1 MMGFL
6 RMIDA
11 LILCATLLITQ
22 RIIYPKAVGGIFARI
37 STLFII
43 SSIRFIF
50 RSVGAEPFTTIAVVL
65 VCTGCIAVGKRGD
78 FLEGSVAVLECYL
91 AAKALTWFG
100 IIVAAFFV
108 YPITGAVG
116 YNAAML
122 IVRVIFH
129 ALALVAFAIGVRAT
143 NFKLDI
149 RNHVKATVIC
159 TALLLIVSFCIVE
172 QPFEAVGEQFFGYVL
187 WVLFVSIGMLVAA
200 TILDNKDGK
209 KERKLLTEHEQSEA
223 GRIEAEAAH
232 RAAVKVSH
240 DIKEDLQKHLRE
252 YRMEAASD
260 AAPELPGR
268 VVAQT
273 YRDME
278 RRTSQELRD
287 GKRLPRTGVSALDA
301 RLMKSLAL
309 AHGLDVDLDLMA
321 LAPIGGAV
329 GRGVTADALAEAVG
343 GVVDGAAR
351 AAAACDNPVR
361 RVLLTVD
368 MAGDLFPS
376 IRIESTSAQFPEP
389 DILKAVSQ
397 LLSPGGVSIEI
408 SADMLPGDI
417 YEKAVHLLF
426 DGEGRRVGSGLSE
439 TAAV

>member
-1 MMGFL
+1 MNL
-6 RMIDA
+6 LSIADA
-11 LILCATLLITQ
+11 LLLCASLLAFQ
-22 RIIYPKAVGGIFARI
+22 RIIYPRAVGRVVVRVATLLILCSVWLFSRGIGREQ
-37 STLFII
+37 
-43 SSIRFIF
+43 
-50 RSVGAEPFTTIAVVL
+50 VTTVAVVTA
-65 VCTGCIAVGKRGD
+65 CFICFAVGTQGEP
-78 FLEGSVAVLECYL
+78 LEVGVVALSSYL
-91 AAKALTWFG
+91 VAKLLAWFTV
-100 IIVAAFFV
+100 IIVGVFV
-108 YPITGAVG
+108 YPLSGFDNYDVIVLVG
-116 YNAAML
+116 R
-122 IVRVIFH
+122 IVIHVT
-129 ALALVAFAIGVRAT
+129 ALAMFAILVKVSK
-143 NFKLDI
+143 FILDI
-149 RNHVKATVIC
+149 RHHVKATVVIVG
-159 TALLLIVSFCIVE
+159 LLLAISFRTVD
-172 QPFEAVGEQFFGYVL
+172 QPYENVGKEFFVYVL
-187 WVLFVSIGMLVAA
+187 WVLFFSA
-200 TILDNKDGK
+200 TLLFTAVLSDNKDGK
-209 KERKLLTEHEQSEA
+209 NERKLTNERETAEA
-223 GRIEAEAAH
+223 GRRAAEAAH

-268 VVAQT
+268 VVART

-278 RRTSQELRD
+278 RRTSLELRD
-287 GKRLPRTGVSALDA
+287 GKRLPRTGVPALDA
-301 RLMKSLAL
+301 RLMRSLAL

-376 IRIESTSAQFPEP
+376 IRIESTGAQFPEP

-439 TAAV
+439 TATV

>member
-1 MMGFL
+1 M
-6 RMIDA
+6 
-11 LILCATLLITQ
+11 ATLFLLSSVRLIT
-22 RIIYPKAVGGIFARI
+22 K
-37 STLFII
+37 STLK
-43 SSIRFIF
+43 
-50 RSVGAEPFTTIAVVL
+50 EPFITLAVVG
-65 VCTGCIAVGKRGD
+65 VCIICLSIERQGTLLEKSVVALESYLIAR
-78 FLEGSVAVLECYL
+78 VLNY
-91 AAKALTWFG
+91 
-100 IIVAAFFV
+100 
-108 YPITGAVG
+108 Y
-116 YNAAML
+116 
-122 IVRVIFH
+122 
-129 ALALVAFAIGVRAT
+129 
-143 NFKLDI
+143 
-149 RNHVKATVIC
+149 
-159 TALLLIVSFCIVE
+159 
-172 QPFEAVGEQFFGYVL
+172 
-187 WVLFVSIGMLVAA
+187 GMLVVGVIVYPFKQAVNYIIVMLCGRILLQTLILITLA
-200 TILDNKDGK
+200 KVIRKVGFALDVRHHTVATTIFIGILLILSFKVVEFPYGDVGELFYKYILVVFVIATGVLITTTILDNKDGK
-209 KERKLLTEHEQSEA
+209 KERKLITEHEQSEA
-223 GRIEAEAAH
+223 GRRAAEAAH

-268 VVAQT
+268 VVART

-278 RRTSQELRD
+278 RRTSLELRD

-301 RLMKSLAL
+301 RLMRSLAL

-376 IRIESTSAQFPEP
+376 IRIESTGAQFPEP

-408 SADMLPGDI
+408 RADMLPGDI

-439 TAAV
+439 TATV

>member
-1 MMGFL
+1 MDLLYVAG
-6 RMIDA
+6 A
-11 LILCATLLITQ
+11 LILCATILVLQ
-22 RIIYPKAVGGIFARI
+22 RIVYPRATCGIFTRV
-37 STLFII
+37 SMLFIL
-43 SSIRFIF
+43 SSVWIIF
-50 RSVGAEPFTTIAVVL
+50 KVITKEPVVTIAVVSVFYL
-65 VCTGCIAVGKRGD
+65 CLMVGSRG
-78 FLEGSVAVLECYL
+78 EVLEKGIVALGAYL
-91 AAKALTWFG
+91 VAKVLTWIG
-100 IIVAAFFV
+100 VIVVGLLV
-108 YPITGAVG
+108 YPFAAYG
-116 YNAAML
+116 YYDV
-122 IVRVIFH
+122 IVILGRVILH
-129 ALALVAFAIGVRAT
+129 TIALIALAFAIKKSG
-143 NFKLDI
+143 FSIDI
-149 RNHVKATVIC
+149 RHHTIATTIFIAILVV
-159 TALLLIVSFCIVE
+159 VSFCVVE
-172 QPFEAVGEQFFGYVL
+172 QPFHVVGEQYFEYVL
-187 WVLFVSIGMLVAA
+187 LVLVVATGVLITT

-209 KERKLLTEHEQSEA
+209 KERKLITEHEQSEA
-223 GRIEAEAAH
+223 GRRAAEAAH

-301 RLMKSLAL
+301 RLMRSLAL

-321 LAPIGGAV
+321 LAPI
-329 GRGVTADALAEAVG
+329 G